1 MMKEEI
7 WGVSLQRATAFFRR
21 QEDVTEEGVNVFRF
35 RSCRIVLNE
44 LKAASIGIWSSKRI
58 KVRMEGEDADVET
71 IYHRFFLQFLSQG

>member
-7 WGVSLQRATAFFRR
+7 WGVSLQRAAAFFRR
-21 QEDVTEEGVNVFRF
+21 QEDVTEEGANVFQF

-71 IYHRFFLQFLSQG
+71 IYHRFVLQFLSQG